1 MEVFRKFI
9 EFGPGSHPLL
19 GTPSPPSSRVN
30 ILQVF
35 LTTTSL
41 IAIVTVIFCGG
52 ATQPLLKALHIPVSL
67 KHLQL
72 MMISANLQVGV
83 GQPGEEGGGHGG
95 EEGGAPQVLEGNG
108 GEPRSLETGVGQV
121 PKSRSSLARGWG
133 RLDRNFLKPLLT
145 NCPPSLQVLT
155 LTQISML

>member
-1 MEVFRKFI
+1 M
-9 EFGPGSHPLL
+9 
-19 GTPSPPSSRVN
+19 
-30 ILQVF
+30 LQVF

-83 GQPGEEGGGHGG
+83 GQPGEPGEEGGGHGG
-95 EEGGAPQVLEGNG
+95 EEGGAPQQVLDGND

-133 RLDRNFLKPLLT
+133 RLDRNLLKPLLT
-145 NCPPSLQVLT
+145 NCPPSLQVSNLE
-155 LTQISML
+155 QSKFQVWKKRF